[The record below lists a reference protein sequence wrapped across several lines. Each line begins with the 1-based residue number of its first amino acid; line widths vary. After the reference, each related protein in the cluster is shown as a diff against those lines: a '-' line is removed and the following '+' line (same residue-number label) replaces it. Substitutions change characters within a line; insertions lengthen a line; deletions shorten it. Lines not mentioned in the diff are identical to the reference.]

1 MSWWRRVQQ
10 AFVKPSSTSSLK
22 KNVSEN
28 LSFLQKKYR
37 DLAKDKGEDLRK
49 TLKTSVSDYGK
60 RAKNVPQDLKARSAE
75 LGRQARVRAEKATSG
90 LGKQLGDS
98 ARALPSKTAE
108 VCLLVALYLSRSA
121 EATACCTV
129 VGASI
134 RVHASF
140 RLPYT
145 RPKMVYLV
153 NGATAVRRLVKH
165 NRCHTIDAFSMFK
178 LIVVGD
184 RRRSSS

>member
-28 LSFLQKKYR
+28 LSFLQKKYG

-60 RAKNVPQDLKARSAE
+60 RAKNVPHDLKARSAE

-108 VCLLVALYLSRSA
+108 VCRLYLSRSA
-121 EATACCTV
+121 H
-129 VGASI
+129 G
-134 RVHASF
+134 
-140 RLPYT
+140 T
-145 RPKMVYLV
+145 RPLLLV
-153 NGATAVRRLVKH
+153 VLLWALQFESTPRSGCCMLDQKLSIWS
-165 NRCHTIDAFSMFK
+165 IDLSY
-178 LIVVGD
+178 VV
-184 RRRSSS
+184 